1 MNVTM
6 LLIARSEGILSNLV
20 SINDGDLSFV
30 TIEDLGDLFESRALS
45 LDVEEDDEDELKEDP
60 NLMIVSKW
68 KANVQNRARL
78 TA

>member
-1 MNVTM
+1 M